1 MSRQTARPFATLWT
15 VLRKELR
22 DIARDR
28 RTLLLTLLLGPL
40 IYPVLILGMGRLM
53 ESRVRT
59 QIDQPLQV
67 ATVGRAQAPNLV
79 AFLAA
84 QGLQAVDPPR
94 DLTRALRDQDIDVA
108 LRIGD
113 DYAQAWREGRPALV
127 EIVQD
132 STRRDADVPTARLQA
147 ALNAYSQQVGALRL
161 LARGIDAQVARPLD
175 VATQDIATPEAKR
188 GVFLSALLPVLLII
202 TSF

>member
-127 EIVQD
+127 EIVQ
-132 STRRDADVPTARLQA
+132 
-147 ALNAYSQQVGALRL
+147 
-161 LARGIDAQVARPLD
+161 
-175 VATQDIATPEAKR
+175 
-188 GVFLSALLPVLLII
+188 
-202 TSF
+202 